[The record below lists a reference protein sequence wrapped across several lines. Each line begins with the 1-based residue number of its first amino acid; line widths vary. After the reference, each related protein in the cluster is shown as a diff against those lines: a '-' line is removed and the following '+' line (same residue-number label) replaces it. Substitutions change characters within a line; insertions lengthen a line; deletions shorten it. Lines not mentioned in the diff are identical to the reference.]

1 MKISGKFV
9 YIKKISLK
17 DALFIYKLRIDK
29 LNSFFLHNPPKSI
42 NAQKNWIRNNI
53 KNKKASD
60 FVIIEKK
67 YNKKIGTIAL
77 NNIKKNS
84 AEWGRWISTGNSV
97 QNIESVVLLLKYG
110 FKKLQLK
117 KIYSLTNANNKK
129 VVNFHKNSDATYNGI
144 IKSFF
149 NIKNKKIDAIK
160 YSFNKENFKKFEKK
174 FIFMTQL
181 VRL

>member
-1 MKISGKFV
+1 M
-9 YIKKISLK
+9 
-17 DALFIYKLRIDK
+17 
-29 LNSFFLHNPPKSI
+29 
-42 NAQKNWIRNNI
+42 
-53 KNKKASD
+53 
-60 FVIIEKK
+60 
-67 YNKKIGTIAL
+67 
-77 NNIKKNS
+77 
-84 AEWGRWISTGNSV
+84 
-97 QNIESVVLLLKYG
+97 LLKYG

-129 VVNFHKNSDATYNGI
+129 VVNFHKNSDATYNWI